1 MSDTMLLFQEIR
13 NYIHQLLADKSIAAG
28 DKLPSE
34 RALQEQFNSTR
45 ITVREALLR
54 LEAEGLIYSQK
65 RRGWFVTPVK
75 LKWHPATKVNFYE
88 LAKQQGFKA
97 GTFVINLT
105 IEPNFSDSGLAA
117 ANIYHLQRVR
127 SLDNRAVLY
136 EDIYCDTQ
144 RFKQLESHS
153 LNGSITD
160 IMATRYNTVVCEESS
175 VISVTVLPDHVAIKL
190 EKNSGTPCLKVVR
203 KRYDEYHTLVDY
215 NIEYWLHNAIEMIV
229 EGQ

>member
-1 MSDTMLLFQEIR
+1 MLLFQEIR
-13 NYIHQLLADKSIAAG
+13 NYIHQLLADQSIAAG

-34 RALQEQFNSTR
+34 RALQEQFSSTR

-65 RRGWFVTPVK
+65 RRGWFVTPAK

-97 GTFVINLT
+97 DTLVIDLT
-105 IEPNFSDSGLAA
+105 IKANFSDSGINAPSL
-117 ANIYHLQRVR
+117 YHLQRVR
-127 SLDNRAVLY
+127 SLDNRAVMY

-144 RFKQLESHS
+144 RFEQLESHS

-160 IMATRYNTVVCEESS
+160 IMATQYNTVVCKENS

-190 EKNSGTPCLKVVR
+190 EKNSGTPCLKIIR
-203 KRYDEYHTLVDY
+203 KRYDECHALVDN

-229 EGQ
+229 DGQ

>member
-1 MSDTMLLFQEIR
+1 MLLFQEIR

-65 RRGWFVTPVK
+65 RRGWFVTPAK

-97 GTFVINLT
+97 DTFVINLT
-105 IEPNFSDSGLAA
+105 TEANFSDSGLSAP
-117 ANIYHLQRVR
+117 NLYHLQRVR
-127 SLDNRAVLY
+127 SLDNRAVMY
-136 EDIYCDTQ
+136 EDIYCDAQ

-160 IMATRYNTVVCEESS
+160 IMATQYNTLVCKESS

-190 EKNSGTPCLKVVR
+190 EKNSGTPCLKVIR
-203 KRYDEYHTLVDY
+203 KRYDECHTLVDH